1 MSVAETI
8 RQKLSEAFA
17 PVSLDVIDQSYL
29 HAGHAGA
36 PAEGESHFRV
46 RIVSASFE
54 GTSRVARQRAINK
67 VLAEELEGRV
77 HALSLDARA
86 PGEA

>member
-8 RQKLSEAFA
+8 RQKLTEAFA

-36 PAEGESHFRV
+36 PPEGESHFRV